1 MILAL
6 RIARLVFHLLSGMA
20 ICALFFPWID
30 REAREIHIR
39 RWSRHLLGIC
49 NVHVQITAGSA
60 APRAQALVVA
70 NHVSWLDI
78 FVLNALY
85 PCRFVAKAEIRA
97 WPLAGWL
104 VEQAGTV
111 FIARGNRRDLR
122 RAFEGLVT
130 ALKTGERVAFFPE
143 GTTAP
148 QGTLLPFHA
157 NLFEAAVDAK
167 SRVQPYAIRYI
178 DHERKPHPSVE
189 FIGEMTFAQ
198 SVVAILS
205 GKAIHARVTILRSM
219 KADGVG
225 RRDLAERSYQAI
237 REALDIPAPA
247 DAEPAP
253 DAGEESGE
261 AEKKPL
267 TGSDWQ
273 T

>member
-1 MILAL
+1 MLLAL
-6 RIARLVFHLLSGMA
+6 RIARLVVHLFTGMLT
-20 ICALFFPWID
+20 CALFFPWID
-30 REAREIHIR
+30 RASREIHVR
-39 RWSRHLLGIC
+39 RWSRHLLAIC
-49 NVHVQITAGSA
+49 NVHVQITSGSA
-60 APRAQALVVA
+60 APRERALVVA

-122 RAFEGLVT
+122 RAFEGLVN
-130 ALKTGERVAFFPE
+130 ALKSGERVAFFPE

-189 FIGEMTFAQ
+189 FIGDMTFAQ
-198 SVVAILS
+198 SVIAILS
-205 GKAIHARVTILRSM
+205 GRAIHARVTILRSM
-219 KADGVG
+219 KADGTH

-237 REALDIPAPA
+237 REALGIPAPGSEPP
-247 DAEPAP
+247 AEPAS
-253 DAGEESGE
+253 EEDEDEGP
-261 AEKKPL
+261 AAA
-267 TGSDWQ
+267 Q
-273 T
+273 A

>member
-30 REAREIHIR
+30 RESREIHIR

-122 RAFEGLVT
+122 RAFEGLVGS
-130 ALKTGERVAFFPE
+130 LKSGERVAFFPE

-189 FIGEMTFAQ
+189 FIGEMTFVQ

-219 KADGVG
+219 KADGAH

-237 REALDIPAPA
+237 REALGIEASDARPDAQPVPEPDG
-247 DAEPAP
+247 DAESM
-253 DAGEESGE
+253 E
-261 AEKKPL
+261 
-267 TGSDWQ
+267 
-273 T
+273 

>member
-6 RIARLVFHLLSGMA
+6 RIARLVFHLLTGMA

-30 REAREIHIR
+30 RESREIHIR

-49 NVHVQITAGSA
+49 NVHVQITGGSA

-143 GTTAP
+143 GTTSP

-157 NLFEAAVDAK
+157 NLFEAAVDAG

-178 DHERKPHPSVE
+178 DHERRPHPAVE
-189 FIGEMTFAQ
+189 FIGDMTFVQ
-198 SVVAILS
+198 SVLAILS

-219 KADGVG
+219 KSEGIN
-225 RRDLAERSYQAI
+225 RRELAERSYQAI
-237 REALDIPAPA
+237 REALGIPIAEIPPEA
-247 DAEPAP
+247 DSHPEGGEGGNQG
-253 DAGEESGE
+253 DARHQNG
-261 AEKKPL
+261 A
-267 TGSDWQ
+267 
-273 T
+273 